1 MEDIRN
7 TGGDRHEDPRR
18 EDFRDDELASARA
31 ASIAAELA
39 EEHPAD
45 IAAALDEEEP
55 ETASAVLASLPR
67 DKQIEILDL
76 PDFDLSG
83 DLIEALPVEE
93 AVHLIAEMSAD
104 RAADLFRWMEEPARS
119 HLFARLPPATQ
130 AELDRLLAWPED
142 TAGSLMTTEFVTVP
156 SSWTV
161 GETLRHLR
169 EIERTRET
177 IYAIYVLDPES
188 HRLLK
193 AVTLRRLITGEPGQ
207 PILSVAPGHD
217 PITADPLMDREE
229 VARLIS
235 KYDLLAVPVV
245 DKDEHVLG
253 IVTVDDMI
261 DAIIEEGTEDAQKFG
276 GMEALDEPYM
286 EISFFDMLKKRAG
299 WLSILFIGELLT
311 ANAMQHFEAE
321 LERAIVLTLFIPLI
335 MSSGGNSGSQ
345 ATSLIIRALA
355 LGEIRLRDWWR
366 VALRELPSGLVLGS
380 ILAVLGMIRITVWQ
394 MLDLHDY
401 GEHWTLVA
409 ATVGAALV
417 AIVTFGSL
425 IGSMLPFVLRRLGF
439 DPASASAPF
448 VATFVDVT
456 GLVIYFSVALVIL
469 HGTLL

>member
-1 MEDIRN
+1 MDEIRSPEDL
-7 TGGDRHEDPRR
+7 
-18 EDFRDDELASARA
+18 DDVVARA
-31 ASIAAELA
+31 PAEAAALAAELVD
-39 EEHPAD
+39 EHPAD
-45 IAAALDEEEP
+45 IAEALDDEEP
-55 ETASAVLASLPR
+55 EVASAVLASLPR
-67 DKQIEILDL
+67 EQQVEVLDL
-76 PDFDLSG
+76 PDFDLSS

-93 AVHLIAEMSAD
+93 AVRLIGEMSAD
-104 RAADLFRWMEEPARS
+104 RAADLFRYMEEPARS
-119 HLFARLPPATQ
+119 HLFARLPAGTQ
-130 AELDRLLAWPED
+130 AELNRLLSYPED

-156 SSWTV
+156 STWTV
-161 GETLRHLR
+161 GETLRHIR

-177 IYAIYVLDPES
+177 IYAIYVLDPIT
-188 HRLLK
+188 HKLLK
-193 AVTLRRLITGEPGQ
+193 AVTLRRLIIGEPGQ
-207 PILSVAPGHD
+207 PILSAAPKHD

-229 VARLIS
+229 VARLTS

-245 DKDEHVLG
+245 DEKEHVLG

-286 EISFFDMLKKRAG
+286 EIGFLDMLKKRAG
-299 WLSILFIGELLT
+299 WLSILFLGEMLT
-311 ANAMQHFEAE
+311 ASAMQHFEDE

-355 LGEIRLRDWWR
+355 LHEIKLGDWWR

-380 ILAVLGMIRITVWQ
+380 ILGALGMIRITIWQ
-394 MLDLHDY
+394 LAGLHDY
-401 GEHWTLVA
+401 GEHWVLVA
-409 ATVGAALV
+409 LTIGATLV

-425 IGSMLPFVLRRLGF
+425 IGSMLPFVLRRCGF

-448 VATFVDVT
+448 VATFIDVT

-469 HGTLL
+469 SGTLL

>member
-1 MEDIRN
+1 MEDIRDA
-7 TGGDRHEDPRR
+7 TDDRREDPRR
-18 EDFRDDELASARA
+18 DDEFVDA
-31 ASIAAELA
+31 AALAAELS

-45 IAAALDEEEP
+45 IAEALDEEEP
-55 ETASAVLASLPR
+55 EVASAVLASLSR
-67 DKQIEILDL
+67 EQQVEVLDQS
-76 PDFDLSG
+76 DFELSG

-93 AVHLIAEMSAD
+93 AVRLIAAMSAD
-104 RAADLFRWMEEPARS
+104 RAADMFRWMEEPARS
-119 HLFARLPPATQ
+119 HLFARLAPETQ
-130 AELDRLLAWPED
+130 AELGRLLSYPEHS
-142 TAGSLMTTEFVTVP
+142 AGGLMTTEFVTVP
-156 SSWTV
+156 STWTV
-161 GETLRHLR
+161 GETLRHIR

-177 IYAIYVLDPES
+177 IYAIYVLDPVTHKLEQ
-188 HRLLK
+188 
-193 AVTLRRLITGEPGQ
+193 AVSLRRLITGETGL
-207 PILSVAPGHD
+207 PILSVAPKHD
-217 PITADPLMDREE
+217 PITCDPLMDRED

-245 DKDEHVLG
+245 DEHEHVLG

-299 WLSILFIGELLT
+299 WLSILFLGEMLT
-311 ANAMQHFEAE
+311 ANAMQHFEDE

-355 LGEIRLRDWWR
+355 LGEIKVKDWWR
-366 VALRELPSGLVLGS
+366 VALRELPSGLALGG
-380 ILAVLGMIRITVWQ
+380 ILAVLGVARITAWQ
-394 MLDLHDY
+394 TLGFYDY
-401 GEHWTLVA
+401 GEHWVLVA
-409 ATVGAALV
+409 FTVGSALV

-425 IGSMLPFVLRRLGF
+425 TGSMLPFVLRRLGF

-456 GLVIYFSVALVIL
+456 GLVIYFSVALLIL
-469 HGTLL
+469 RGTLL

>member
-1 MEDIRN
+1 MDEIRSPEDL
-7 TGGDRHEDPRR
+7 
-18 EDFRDDELASARA
+18 DDVVARA
-31 ASIAAELA
+31 PAEAAALAAELVD
-39 EEHPAD
+39 EHPAD
-45 IAAALDEEEP
+45 IAEALDDEEP
-55 ETASAVLASLPR
+55 EVASAVLASLPR
-67 DKQIEILDL
+67 EQQVEVLDL
-76 PDFDLSG
+76 PDFDLSS

-93 AVHLIAEMSAD
+93 AVRLIGEMSAD
-104 RAADLFRWMEEPARS
+104 RAADLFRYMEEPARS
-119 HLFARLPPATQ
+119 HLFARLPAGTQ
-130 AELDRLLAWPED
+130 AELNRLLSYPED

-156 SSWTV
+156 STWTV
-161 GETLRHLR
+161 GETLRHIR

-177 IYAIYVLDPES
+177 IYAIYVLDPLT
-188 HRLLK
+188 HKLLK
-193 AVTLRRLITGEPGQ
+193 AVTLRRLIIGEPGQ
-207 PILSVAPGHD
+207 PILSAAPKHD
-217 PITADPLMDREE
+217 PITVDPLMDREE

-245 DKDEHVLG
+245 DEKEHVLG

-286 EISFFDMLKKRAG
+286 EIGFLDMLKKRAG
-299 WLSILFIGELLT
+299 WLSILFLGEMLT
-311 ANAMQHFEAE
+311 ASAMQHFEDE

-355 LGEIRLRDWWR
+355 LHEIKLGDWWR

-380 ILAVLGMIRITVWQ
+380 ILGVLGMVRITIWQ
-394 MLDLHDY
+394 LAGLHDY
-401 GEHWTLVA
+401 GEHWVLVA
-409 ATVGAALV
+409 LTIGCALV

-425 IGSMLPFVLRRLGF
+425 IGSMLPFVLRRCGF

-448 VATFVDVT
+448 VATFIDVT

-469 HGTLL
+469 SGTLL